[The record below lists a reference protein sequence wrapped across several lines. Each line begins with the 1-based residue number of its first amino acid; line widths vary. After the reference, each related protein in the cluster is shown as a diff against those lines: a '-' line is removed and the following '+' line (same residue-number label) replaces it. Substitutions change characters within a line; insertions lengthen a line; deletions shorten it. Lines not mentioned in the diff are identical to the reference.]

1 MNYYIEI
8 TLIENPDKSLY
19 QLWTDLYTQL
29 HLAFVEQKDDA
40 EQIAYGVSFPQYRLH
55 EQKQLGHLGS
65 KIRIFANSLAELEK
79 LDLQKW
85 LDRLEDYVHVTRPRE
100 VPQDKITGYAN
111 YNRTR
116 PLKNKQTRILHQ
128 AKRRNISVEE
138 SAKYFEQFTERKR
151 GEPFIQLKS
160 QSSSDIDQPK
170 HEFNLYISKQNVD
183 AEHLGKF
190 GTYGLSQNSTVP
202 EF

>member
-1 MNYYIEI
+1 MNFYQEI
-8 TLIENPDKSLY
+8 TIIEQAEIPLY
-19 QLWTDLYTQL
+19 FIWSKLYTQL

-65 KIRIFANSLAELEK
+65 KIRIFANSLAELEQ

-85 LDRLEDYVHVTRPRE
+85 LDRLEDYVHVTRPRD
-100 VPQDKITGYAN
+100 VPKDKITGYAN
-111 YNRTR
+111 YNRIR

-138 SAKYFEQFTERKR
+138 SAKYFEQFAERKR

-160 QSSSDIDQPK
+160 QSSSDVDQPK
-170 HEFNLYISKQNVD
+170 HAFSLYISKQNVET
-183 AEHLGKF
+183 EHLGKF

>member
-1 MNYYIEI
+1 MNFYQEI
-8 TLIENPDKSLY
+8 TIIEQAEIPLY
-19 QLWTDLYTQL
+19 FIWSKLYTQL
-29 HLAFVEQKDDA
+29 HLAFVEQKDDT
-40 EQIAYGVSFPQYRLH
+40 EQITYGVSFPQYRLH
-55 EQKQLGHLGS
+55 EKKELGHLGS
-65 KIRIFANSLAELEK
+65 KIRIFANSLAELEQ

-100 VPQDKITGYAN
+100 VPQDKITGYAVN
-111 YNRTR
+111 SRIR

-151 GEPFIQLKS
+151 GEPFIHLKS
-160 QSSSDIDQPK
+160 QSTSDIDQPK
-170 HEFNLYISKQNVD
+170 HEFNLYISKQNVE

>member
-1 MNYYIEI
+1 MNFYQEI
-8 TLIENPDKSLY
+8 TIIEQAEIPLY
-19 QLWTDLYTQL
+19 FIWSKLYTQL
-29 HLAFVEQKDDA
+29 HLAFVEQKDDT
-40 EQIAYGVSFPQYRLH
+40 EQITYGVSFPQYRLH

-65 KIRIFANSLAELEK
+65 KIRIFANSPAELEQ
-79 LDLQKW
+79 LNLQKW

-138 SAKYFEQFTERKR
+138 SAKYFEQFTEQKR

-170 HEFNLYISKQNVD
+170 HEFSLYISKQNV
-183 AEHLGKF
+183 ETENSGKF

>member
-1 MNYYIEI
+1 MNFYQEI
-8 TLIENPDKSLY
+8 TIIEQAEIPLY
-19 QLWTDLYTQL
+19 FIWSKLYTQL
-29 HLAFVEQKDDA
+29 HLAFVEQKDDT
-40 EQIAYGVSFPQYRLH
+40 EQITYGVSFPQYRLH

-65 KIRIFANSLAELEK
+65 KIRIFADSLAELEQ
-79 LDLQKW
+79 LNLQKW

-116 PLKNKQTRILHQ
+116 PLKNKQTRIVHQ

-170 HEFNLYISKQNVD
+170 HEFSLYISKQNV
-183 AEHLGKF
+183 ETENSGKF

>member
-1 MNYYIEI
+1 MNFYQEI
-8 TLIENPDKSLY
+8 TIIEQAEIPLY
-19 QLWTDLYTQL
+19 FIWSKLYTQL
-29 HLAFVEQKDDA
+29 HLAFVEQKDDT

-65 KIRIFANSLAELEK
+65 KIRIFANSIAELEK

-85 LDRLEDYVHVTRPRE
+85 LDRLEDYVHVTRARE

-111 YNRTR
+111 YNRIR

-128 AKRRNISVEE
+128 AKRRNISVEA
-138 SAKYFEQFTERKR
+138 SAKYFEKFAERKR

-160 QSSSDIDQPK
+160 QSSSDTDQPK
-170 HEFNLYISKQNVD
+170 HEFNLYISKQNV
-183 AEHLGKF
+183 ETENLGKF